1 MLFFYF
7 LLENSATIINKNM
20 NHNDIAGIYKAFQS
34 TFLTEAKKGPGDQSL
49 PGAKGGKKSAK
60 GGFTGLGKKEKG
72 PDKVK
77 GILKPMEEPMQKSK
91 SVKNVKN
98 AKKTVKMAKE
108 SINMGMRNNLF
119 DRLYEEVMDDDNA
132 ALGLETG
139 EDFDAE
145 GADMGDEGDEVTLT
159 LPRDIA
165 QQLYDALEGMLGGE
179 EDMGEN
185 EGMDMGEDEG
195 MKSPFP
201 EGVEFQKAPD
211 GVSKLTNRGSQ
222 KVGNLPT
229 SSGGGDG
236 KYTDEVGEDGDYG
249 HALVNPKK
257 GHGGKS
263 DHGNMKV
270 KARRPGAPGSHAF
283 GN

>member
-7 LLENSATIINKNM
+7 LLENCLNIINKNM
-20 NHNDIAGIYKAFQS
+20 DHNDIAGIYRAFQT
-34 TFLTEAKKGPGDQSL
+34 TFITEAKKGPGDQNL
-49 PGAKGGKKSAK
+49 PGSKGKKGSSKQSFAS
-60 GGFTGLGKKEKG
+60 LGKKEKG
-72 PDKVK
+72 PHSVK
-77 GILKPMEEPMQKSK
+77 EVDTPHEEPQPKSK
-91 SVKNVKN
+91 NIKNVK
-98 AKKTVKMAKE
+98 KTKKMAKE
-108 SINMGMRNNLF
+108 SINTNMRNNLF

-145 GADMGDEGDEVTLT
+145 GADMGEESDEVTLT

-165 QQLYDALEGMLGGE
+165 QQLYDALGGMLGGE
-179 EDMGEN
+179 DDMGE
-185 EGMDMGEDEG
+185 DMGEDEG
-195 MKSPFP
+195 MDMGEETDSPFP

-211 GVSKLTNRGSQ
+211 GVSRLTSRGSQ

-236 KYTDEVGEDGDYG
+236 KYTDSVGEDGDYG
-249 HALVNPKK
+249 HSLVNPKK

-263 DHGNMKV
+263 DHSNMKV
-270 KARRPGAPGSHAF
+270 KARRPGTPGSHAF

>member
-1 MLFFYF
+1 MD
-7 LLENSATIINKNM
+7 
-20 NHNDIAGIYKAFQS
+20 HNDIAGIYSAFQT
-34 TFLTEAKKGPGDQSL
+34 TFITEAKKGPGDQNL
-49 PGAKGGKKSAK
+49 PGAKGKSNQK
-60 GGFTGLGKKEKG
+60 GGFAGLGKKEKG
-72 PDKVK
+72 PHNIKGVK
-77 GILKPMEEPMQKSK
+77 APHEEPQRKSK
-91 SVKNVKN
+91 NIKNVK
-98 AKKTVKMAKE
+98 KTKKMAKE
-108 SINMGMRNNLF
+108 SINTGMRNNLF

-145 GADMGDEGDEVTLT
+145 GADMGEESDEVTLT

-165 QQLYDALEGMLGGE
+165 QQLHDALMGQLGGE
-179 EDMGEN
+179 EDMGE
-185 EGMDMGEDEG
+185 DEG
-195 MKSPFP
+195 MGMGEETDSPFP

-211 GVSKLTNRGSQ
+211 GVSRLTSRGSQ

-236 KYTDEVGEDGDYG
+236 KYTDSVGEDGDYG
-249 HALVNPKK
+249 HSLVNPKK

-270 KARRPGAPGSHAF
+270 KARRPGTPGSHAF

>member
-1 MLFFYF
+1 
-7 LLENSATIINKNM
+7 M
-20 NHNDIAGIYKAFQS
+20 NHNDIAGIYEAFQT
-34 TFLTEAKKGPGDQSL
+34 TFLTEAKKKGPGDQNL
-49 PGAKGGKKSAK
+49 PGAKGGKNKKSSK
-60 GGFTGLGKKEKG
+60 GGFAGLGKKEKG
-72 PDKVK
+72 PHMVK
-77 GILKPMEEPMQKSK
+77 GIEKPTEEPRR
-91 SVKNVKN
+91 KNVKN
-98 AKKTVKMAKE
+98 IKKTKKITKE
-108 SINMGMRNNLF
+108 SINTSMRNNLF
-119 DRLYEEVMDDDNA
+119 DRLYEEVMEDDNA

-145 GADMGDEGDEVTLT
+145 GPDMGDEGDEVTLT

-165 QQLYDALEGMLGGE
+165 QQLFDALQGMLGGE
-179 EDMGEN
+179 EDMGED
-185 EGMDMGEDEG
+185 EGMDMGQDAG

-211 GVSKLTNRGSQ
+211 GVSRLTNRGSQ
-222 KVGNLPT
+222 KVGNLPI

-249 HALVNPKK
+249 HVLVNPKK

>member
-1 MLFFYF
+1 
-7 LLENSATIINKNM
+7 
-20 NHNDIAGIYKAFQS
+20 
-34 TFLTEAKKGPGDQSL
+34 
-49 PGAKGGKKSAK
+49 
-60 GGFTGLGKKEKG
+60 
-72 PDKVK
+72 
-77 GILKPMEEPMQKSK
+77 
-91 SVKNVKN
+91 
-98 AKKTVKMAKE
+98 
-108 SINMGMRNNLF
+108 MGMRNNLF

-179 EDMGEN
+179 EDMGED